1 MIFWRLI
8 PQPTVTACEIRK
20 AYLRKSLQFHPD
32 KNPTDPELSK
42 TKFIEIGIAYETL
55 SDQVKR
61 RQYDEELRSGQ
72 GAYTSVFRKMLKQI
86 LNVDDALIDS
96 SPQECV
102 GDSDDG
108 LTRMNQDGTA
118 ESRTRQDDT
127 QPLND
132 FQEKGLKIVKDYD
145 NYRDIFDAT
154 IAGLSEEELAAAV
167 GAVAL
172 VAGLVGSMIGSR
184 MLSSNGGG
192 AARGSNVSGG
202 SSLLRVAGSMIGSAV
217 ATEISVSSVRALHQ
231 ESVQRIAY
239 KEECRRAAARGGA
252 IPDPPRSANFGNLL
266 KQSFDSV
273 LKSTSTM
280 GDNNNARNGMGTN
293 HEHVLRDVW
302 KMVAESVR
310 APTKNNDYFRT
321 HK

>member
-1 MIFWRLI
+1 MSSPNKKKTYYDILEVD
-8 PQPTVTACEIRK
+8 PTVTACEIRK
-20 AYLRKSLQFHPD
+20 AYLKKALQCHPD

-55 SDQVKR
+55 SDEVKR
-61 RQYDEELRSGQ
+61 RQYDEKLRSGQ
-72 GAYTSVFRKMLKQI
+72 GAYASTNHSHNDHADFD
-86 LNVDDALIDS
+86 NFS
-96 SPQECV
+96 SC
-102 GDSDDG
+102 S
-108 LTRMNQDGTA
+108 
-118 ESRTRQDDT
+118 
-127 QPLND
+127 
-132 FQEKGLKIVKDYD
+132 EKSYD

-154 IAGLSEEELAAAV
+154 VAGLSEEELAAAV

-192 AARGSNVSGG
+192 AVRGSVSGG
-202 SSLLRVAGSMIGSAV
+202 SSLLSVAGSMIGSAV

-239 KEECRRAAARGGA
+239 KEECQRAAARGGA

-273 LKSTSTM
+273 LKSTSTV

-310 APTKNNDYFRT
+310 APTKNNDSFRT